1 MLCAKEKE
9 KPLKDGEIASL
20 ERELRTAST
29 DLQVRYLSAVV
40 SERTWRHFTREQFRL
55 NTINPGIDR
64 INSCSEVTIRHE

>member
-29 DLQVRYLSAVV
+29 DLQVKYLSAVV
-40 SERTWRHFTREQFRL
+40 SERTWRHFTR
-55 NTINPGIDR
+55 D
-64 INSCSEVTIRHE
+64 